1 MAGLLLMRSTAR
13 LGSATAL
20 AAWRAGAAM
29 LLAGSIEGQ
38 MRQNV
43 ARALMI
49 GVALIQGCSAA
60 SFQRPKPALDIT
72 GKWQGVSVTACGVM
86 LLELAR
92 CNARERITFT
102 LFQDGSDISGVYTCA
117 YGTMICQDLN
127 DRGKVVSSSIN
138 GSLARLRVEMPDGS
152 SCMFNG
158 TFQTES
164 VVGGFACY
172 QGGGLLEQG
181 SWQAARLF

>member
-1 MAGLLLMRSTAR
+1 VAGRRRHAKLLV
-13 LGSATAL
+13 
-20 AAWRAGAAM
+20 
-29 LLAGSIEGQ
+29 GSIEGQ
-38 MRQNV
+38 MRHNV

-49 GVALIQGCSAA
+49 GVALIQSCSAA
-60 SFQRPKPALDIT
+60 SFQQPKPALDIT
-72 GKWQGVSVTACGVM
+72 GKWQGISITSCGVM

-102 LFQDGSDISGVYTCA
+102 LFQEGSDVSGVYTCT
-117 YGTMICQDLN
+117 YGTMICQNLN
-127 DRGKVVSSSIN
+127 QNGKVVSSSIN

-158 TFQTES
+158 TFQSES
-164 VVGGFACY
+164 VVGGYACY